1 MKPMD
6 LNSGNG
12 HVLRHQRSILST
24 VIGLLCLGVSAGAN
38 AEKPQQQN
46 KVQNPETIVVL
57 GEKLGGTL
65 AENTSSVTVFTA
77 EADNGEDQT
86 YYDLLDRVPN
96 VLNAPSGMPHIRG
109 VDGRGGAGDGFL
121 SYMTGATPR
130 VNTTVDGV
138 SESWTGEAFGK
149 AGLWDTE
156 QVEVYKGP
164 QSTNQGR
171 NSIGGAVVIKTKD
184 PTFHT
189 ESKVRAG
196 YENEDDKYHLAGVVS
211 APIVADKLAFRL
223 AAEGTRGHTPIEY
236 SFSDN
241 DKYHYPWDPS
251 EIKSHNIR
259 GKLLFKP
266 WGTDKLTAKLTIASR
281 NEEGQYTNLVTKE
294 GSFENID
301 TRGSGTRRQTT
312 KSWNVNLDVAYLINE
327 ELKADVLLAR
337 RDYSTKFVA
346 YPDTN
351 WWGDIDEK
359 NYTVEAKLSY
369 NSLDEKYSAIVGF
382 SSYFKDQDT
391 QTDSLT
397 RFDKTQTHSIYFDS
411 KIKLTQKWGLL
422 LGARYERDELDRDFD
437 HEKFRIDFKAD
448 DDNNIFLPKIG
459 VTYDV
464 SGNSTLGLTARKGYN
479 AGGIGYNEYKKE
491 LFVFDQEEVW
501 TYELSSRSTFLDKK
515 LGVTANLFYND
526 YDNYHTVVY
535 GDSGSRLDNYVA
547 NIPKGKTYGTEVE
560 TTYWFDSGLDV
571 FASVGLLKTEV
582 TQGPSGTTENLNGK
596 EFSYAPDLSASLG
609 FTQHLESGIFFGARA
624 NYVSEYYTDLANTK
638 STSAGDYTVVN
649 LNAGYAADNFTIR
662 AYVKN
667 VTDEN
672 YVLRHKND
680 LFEIGA
686 PRTFG
691 IIADYQF

>member
-6 LNSGNG
+6 LNSGNSSR
-12 HVLRHQRSILST
+12 HVRNILST
-24 VIGLLCLGVSAGAN
+24 MISLICLGVSTSTY
-38 AEKPQQQN
+38 AEKNRQQSN
-46 KVQNPETIVVL
+46 VQNPETIVVH

-65 AENTSSVTVFTA
+65 AENTSSVTVFT
-77 EADNGEDQT
+77 EDADNGENQN

-184 PTFHT
+184 PTFYT

-211 APIVADKLAFRL
+211 APLVDNKLAFRL
-223 AAEGTRGHTPIEY
+223 AAEGTKGNTPIDY
-236 SFSDN
+236 SLPDH
-241 DKYHYPWDPS
+241 DQYPWDPS
-251 EIKSHNIR
+251 EIQSHNIR

-266 WGTDKLTAKLTIASR
+266 YGSDKLTAKLTVASR
-281 NEEGQYTNLVTKE
+281 REKGQYTNLVSEE
-294 GSFENID
+294 GKYEYTDSN
-301 TRGSGTRRQTT
+301 GTRRQETN
-312 KSWNVNLDVAYLINE
+312 SWNVNLDVAYLIND

-337 RDYSTKFVA
+337 RDYSTKFTA
-346 YPDTN
+346 YPKTD
-351 WWGDIDEK
+351 WWGDIDEE
-359 NYTVEAKLSY
+359 NYTAEAKLSY
-369 NSLDEKYSAIVGF
+369 NSQDEKYSAIVGL
-382 SSYFKDQDT
+382 SSYSKDQDT
-391 QTDSLT
+391 QTDSL
-397 RFDKTQTHSIYFDS
+397 RRADKTHTYAIYFDS
-411 KIKLTQKWGLL
+411 KIKLTPKWGLL
-422 LGARYERDELDRDFD
+422 LGARYERDDLKRDFD
-437 HEKFRIDFKAD
+437 HEKYPIDFKAD
-448 DDNNIFLPKIG
+448 DDNNILLPKIG
-459 VTYDV
+459 VTYEV
-464 SGNSTLGLTARKGYN
+464 SDNSTLGLTARKGYN
-479 AGGIGYNEYKKE
+479 AGGIGYNEYKQE
-491 LFVFDQEEVW
+491 LFRFQQEEVW

-515 LGVTANLFYND
+515 LGVNANLFYNN

-571 FASVGLLKTEV
+571 FAFVGLLKTEV
-582 TQGPSGTTENLNGK
+582 TQGPGGTTENLSGK
-596 EFSYAPDLSASLG
+596 EFSYAPDLSAGLG
-609 FTQHLESGIFFGARA
+609 FTQHLNSGLFFGARV
-624 NYVSEYYTDLANTK
+624 NYVSDYYTDLANTE
-638 STSAGDYTVVN
+638 SNSAGDYTVLN

-667 VTDEN
+667 ATDED

-680 LFEIGA
+680 LYEIGA